1 MGTMKNPKIR
11 HRLVLLL
18 LAFALLAL
26 LPAGAAAYPSK
37 GGGIAGNSTVT
48 ISLDGKL
55 HQALEKAG
63 IQVLPLKPAGLKG
76 KALRFPLKEEG
87 IFEPRFGTGYAFL
100 RGGIRL
106 RSDGRTVAAR
116 RLVLNTAKK
125 RLTAVVSGHTIT
137 LAATDDV
144 KAHRTDLGIVIKVET
159 LRLTTKGAQLLGSE
173 LGRPDLLRPHKLLGR
188 AVLTGEFFTV
198 PVTGGTI
205 DFSLDEGFRH
215 KLESLGVSISTTG
228 TVTPTG
234 SAPLAY
240 LFPEVKGEINR
251 TLSHGGIRTG
261 NDGLTFVQP
270 ASPQPRI
277 VTWTE
282 IGLGFDNGFGG
293 EGSDVATAVWHLPD
307 GQRSGAPIGQIE
319 FGESPAFDPTT
330 GTFSA
335 GPVAATLSPYAT
347 QPLNDAFAEGKP
359 FFTAG
364 EPLGSFAFSVGI
376 R

>member
-1 MGTMKNPKIR
+1 MGTMKKPKIR
-11 HRLVLLL
+11 YLALLL
-18 LAFALLAL
+18 LALALLAL
-26 LPAGAAAYPSK
+26 LPAVAAAYPSK
-37 GGGIAGNSTVT
+37 GGGIAGNSTIT

-55 HQALEKAG
+55 RQALEGAG

-106 RSDGRTVAAR
+106 RSGSRSVAMH

-125 RLTAVVSGHTIT
+125 RLTAVASGHTIT

-144 KAHRTDLGIVIKVET
+144 KAHRTDLGIVVKVET
-159 LRLTTKGAQLLGSE
+159 LRLTTKGAQLVGGE
-173 LGRPDLLRPHKLLGR
+173 LGRRDIFKPHKLLGR
-188 AVLTGEFFTV
+188 AVVAGEFFTV

-205 DFSLDEGFRH
+205 DFSFDEGFRH
-215 KLESLGVSISTTG
+215 ALEALGVSISTTG
-228 TVTPTG
+228 TVTQTG

-240 LFPEVKGEINR
+240 QFAELKGEINR
-251 TLSHGGIRTG
+251 TLTHGGIGIG

-277 VTWTE
+277 VTWTR
-282 IGLGFDNGFGG
+282 IGLNFENGFGG
-293 EGSDVATAVWHLPD
+293 EGSDVATASWGLPD
-307 GQRSGAPIGQIE
+307 GQRSGGPIGQIE
-319 FGESPAFDPTT
+319 FGESPAFDSMT

-335 GPVAATLSPYAT
+335 GPVAATLSPYAV

-364 EPLGSFAFSVGI
+364 EPLGSFSFVAGV

>member
-1 MGTMKNPKIR
+1 MR
-11 HRLVLLL
+11 VA
-18 LAFALLAL
+18 LAFTFALLAL
-26 LPAGAAAYPSK
+26 LPAGAAAYPST

-48 ISLDGKL
+48 ISLDGEL
-55 HQALEKAG
+55 RQAMEGAG
-63 IQVLPLKPAGLKG
+63 IQVLPLKPAGFKG

-106 RSDGRTVAAR
+106 QVGSRTVAAR

-144 KAHRTDLGIVIKVET
+144 KAHRTDLGIVVKVET
-159 LRLTTKGAQLLGSE
+159 LRLTTKGAQLLGGE
-173 LGRPDLLRPHKLLGR
+173 LGRRDLFRPHRLLGR
-188 AVLTGEFFTV
+188 AVVAGEFFTV

-205 DFSLDEGFRH
+205 DFSFDEGFRH

-234 SAPLAY
+234 SAPLAFQ
-240 LFPEVKGEINR
+240 FPEVKGEINR
-251 TLSHGGIRTG
+251 TLTHGGLRTG
-261 NDGLTFVQP
+261 NDGFTFVQP
-270 ASPQPRI
+270 AAPQPRI

-282 IGLGFDNGFGG
+282 IGLGFENGFGG
-293 EGSDVATAVWHLPD
+293 EGSDVATAAWSFPD
-307 GQRSGAPIGQIE
+307 GQRGNAPIGQIE
-319 FGESPAFDPTT
+319 FGESPVFNPAP
-330 GTFSA
+330 GTFCA
-335 GPVAATLSPYAT
+335 GPVATTLSPYAA

-359 FFTAG
+359 FFSAG
-364 EPLGSFAFSVGI
+364 EPFGSFSFSAGV

>member
-1 MGTMKNPKIR
+1 MGTMKKPKIR
-11 HRLVLLL
+11 HPLVLSL
-18 LAFALLAL
+18 FVCALLAL

-37 GGGIAGNSTVT
+37 GGAIAGHSTIT

-55 HQALEKAG
+55 RQALDKAG
-63 IQVLPLKPAGLKG
+63 VEVLPLKPAGLKG

-100 RGGIRL
+100 EGGIRL
-106 RSDGRTVAAR
+106 RARSRSVAVR

-144 KAHRTDLGIVIKVET
+144 KAHRTDLGIVVKVGA
-159 LRLTTKGAQLLGSE
+159 LRLTTKGAQLVGGQLGQ
-173 LGRPDLLRPHKLLGR
+173 RDLFKPHKLLGR
-188 AVLTGEFFTV
+188 AVLAGEFSTV

-205 DFSLDEGFRH
+205 DFSFDEGFRH
-215 KLESLGVSISTTG
+215 KLEALGVSISTTG
-228 TVTPTG
+228 TANPLG

-240 LFPEVKGEINR
+240 RFPEVKGEINR
-251 TLSHGGIRTG
+251 TLTHGGIRTG

-277 VTWTE
+277 VVWTD
-282 IGLGFDNGFGG
+282 IGFGFENGFGG
-293 EGSDVATAVWHLPD
+293 EGSDVAVASWRLPD
-307 GQRSGAPIGQIE
+307 GQRNGAPIGQIE
-319 FGESPAFDPTT
+319 FGESPTFNSKT

-335 GPVAATLSPYAT
+335 GPVSATLSPYAV
-347 QPLNDAFAEGKP
+347 QPLNDAFAEGKA
-359 FFTAG
+359 FFSAG
-364 EPLGSFAFSVGI
+364 EPLGSFSFSAGV

>member
-1 MGTMKNPKIR
+1 MGTMKKPKIR
-11 HRLVLLL
+11 CRLVLPL
-18 LAFALLAL
+18 LALVLLAL
-26 LPAGAAAYPSK
+26 LPAGATAYPST

-55 HQALEKAG
+55 RQALEGAG
-63 IQVLPLKPAGLKG
+63 VQVLPLKPAGLKG

-106 RSDGRTVAAR
+106 RAGSRTVAAH

-125 RLTAVVSGHTIT
+125 RLTAVVSGRTIT

-144 KAHRTDLGIVIKVET
+144 KAHRTDFGIVIKVET
-159 LRLTTKGAQLLGSE
+159 LRLTTKGAQLVGGGLGH
-173 LGRPDLLRPHKLLGR
+173 RDIFKPHRLLGR
-188 AVLTGEFFTV
+188 AVLTGEFSTV

-205 DFSLDEGFRH
+205 DFSFDEGFRH
-215 KLESLGVSISTTG
+215 RLESLGVSISTTG
-228 TVTPTG
+228 TATQTS

-240 LFPEVKGEINR
+240 QFPVARGEINR
-251 TLSHGGIRTG
+251 TLTRGGIRNG
-261 NDGLTFVQP
+261 KEGLTFTQP
-270 ASPQPRI
+270 ASPEPR
-277 VTWTE
+277 VVKWEE
-282 IGLGFDNGFGG
+282 IRVNFENGYGG
-293 EGSDVATAVWHLPD
+293 EGSDVATASWGLPHA
-307 GQRSGAPIGQIE
+307 QRSGGPIGQIE
-319 FGESPAFDPTT
+319 FGESPAFDPKT

-335 GPVAATLSPYAT
+335 GPVAATLSPYAV

-359 FFTAG
+359 FFAAG
-364 EPLGSFAFSVGI
+364 EPLGSFSFAAGV

>member
-1 MGTMKNPKIR
+1 MR
-11 HRLVLLL
+11 A
-18 LAFALLAL
+18 AFATAFTLMAL
-26 LPAGAAAYPSK
+26 LPAGTAAYPSK

-48 ISLDGKL
+48 ISLDGEL
-55 HQALEKAG
+55 RQALEGAG

-106 RSDGRTVAAR
+106 RSGRRTVAAH

-137 LAATDDV
+137 LATTDDV
-144 KAHRTDLGIVIKVET
+144 KAHRTDLGIVVKVET
-159 LRLTTKGAQLLGSE
+159 LRLTTKGAQLLGGE
-173 LGRPDLLRPHKLLGR
+173 LGRRDLFRPHRLFGR
-188 AVLTGEFFTV
+188 AVVAGEFFTV

-205 DFSLDEGFRH
+205 DFNFDEGFRH
-215 KLESLGVSISTTG
+215 KLESLEVSISTTG
-228 TVTPTG
+228 AVTPTG
-234 SAPLAY
+234 SAPLAFQ
-240 LFPEVKGEINR
+240 FPEVKGEINR
-251 TLSHGGIRTG
+251 TLTHGEIRTG

-270 ASPQPRI
+270 AAPQPRI

-282 IGLGFDNGFGG
+282 IGLGFENGFGG

-307 GQRSGAPIGQIE
+307 GQRSGAPIGQVE
-319 FGESPAFDPTT
+319 FGESPEFDSKT

-335 GPVAATLSPYAT
+335 GPVATTLSPYAT
-347 QPLNDAFAEGKP
+347 QPLNDAFADGKP

-364 EPLGSFAFSVGI
+364 EPLGSFSFAVGV